1 MIELGYN
8 FDKKSLDKIK
18 RFKNPVIR
26 YFKK

>member
-18 RFKNPVIR
+18 RFKKSCDR